1 MYKLLI
7 ADDEA
12 VERQVLRLFVEKS
25 ELEIDTILE
34 CGNGVDA
41 VRIALAE
48 QPQICILDIK
58 MPGMDGLEV
67 MERLKSVDSN
77 CKVILSTAYSYFDY
91 AVRALHLGAMDFL
104 VKPVKKDVLLRAL
117 NRAIDELDDEQE
129 ELRRRQRI
137 TDMSYVLEKRI
148 LRELA
153 TGQIDEET
161 LWFLDGIGLSNE
173 ILCAAFF
180 WRLERELSEEEK
192 ERISRYLRKQMSALG
207 YRHLLFVHRTSIDAL
222 VMGGGDFPT
231 EEGKQATQQVF
242 AEALEKFQVPYRGAA
257 GPWVN
262 DIFQIELSYVAARKE
277 LHEQV
282 LAPVVDFISEPE
294 EPKKEQDVKQA
305 ALPAEI
311 TEMCRYLEEHY
322 SEKLSLEDVTQKVGF
337 SKYYGGR
344 LFKQYMGTTIIDY
357 LIQIR
362 MNKAKEL
369 LAQGEYSI
377 KQISYM
383 IGYQDPNYFTWS
395 FKKAMGM
402 SPVKYRYFQNPGQD
416 RG

>member
-12 VERQVLRLFVEKS
+12 LERQALRFFVENS

-34 CGNGVDA
+34 CGNGIDA

-58 MPGMDGLEV
+58 MPGMSGLEV
-67 MERLKSVDSN
+67 MEQLKSVNGS

-104 VKPVKKDVLLRAL
+104 VKPVKKEVLLRAV
-117 NRAIDELDDEQE
+117 NRAIDELDEEQNTMK
-129 ELRRRQRI
+129 RRQRI

-161 LWFLDGIGLSNE
+161 LWFLDGIGLASE

-192 ERISRYLRKQMSALG
+192 ERISRNLRKKMSAAG
-207 YRHLLFVHRTSIDAL
+207 YSHLLFVHRTSIDAL
-222 VMGGGDFPT
+222 VMGGAGLMT
-231 EEGKQATQQVF
+231 EEAWSVTRQIFKET
-242 AEALEKFQVPYRGAA
+242 LEEFHVPYRAA
-257 GPWVN
+257 TGPWVN
-262 DIFQIELSYVAARKE
+262 DIFQIELSYVEARKA
-277 LHEQV
+277 LHEEI
-282 LAPVVDFISEPE
+282 LAPVVDFINEPPE
-294 EPKKEQDVKQA
+294 LKKENDVRQA
-305 ALPAEI
+305 GKPPEI
-311 TEMCRYLEEHY
+311 AEMCRYLEEHY

-362 MNKAKEL
+362 MNRAKEL
-369 LAQGEYSI
+369 LEQGEYSI

-395 FKKAMGM
+395 FKKAMGI
-402 SPVKYRYFQNPGQD
+402 SPVKYRYSQNSN
-416 RG
+416 

>member
-7 ADDEA
+7 ADDE
-12 VERQVLRLFVEKS
+12 VLERQALRFFIENS
-25 ELEIDTILE
+25 ELEIGTIFE
-34 CGNGVDA
+34 CGNGIDA
-41 VRIALAE
+41 VRIALAD
-48 QPQICILDIK
+48 QPEICILDIK
-58 MPGMDGLEV
+58 MPGMSGLEV
-67 MERLKSVDSN
+67 MERLKSVDRK
-77 CKVILSTAYSYFDY
+77 CKVIFSTAYSDFDY
-91 AVRALHLGAMDFL
+91 AVHALHLGAMDFL
-104 VKPVKKDVLLRAL
+104 VKPVKKDVLLRAV
-117 NRAIDELDDEQE
+117 NRAIDELDEEQDAIK
-129 ELRRRQRI
+129 RRQRV

-192 ERISRYLRKQMSALG
+192 ERISRHLRKQMSAAG

-222 VMGGGDFPT
+222 VMGGAELPSET
-231 EEGKQATQQVF
+231 AEETTRQIFKET
-242 AEALEKFQVPYRGAA
+242 LEEFQVPHRAAA

-262 DIFQIELSYVAARKE
+262 DIFQIELSYVEARKA

-282 LAPVVDFISEPE
+282 LAPVVDFINEPVE
-294 EPKKEQDVKQA
+294 LKKENNAKQA
-305 ALPAEI
+305 AMPPEI
-311 TEMCRYLEEHY
+311 VGMCRYLEEHY

-369 LAQGEYSI
+369 LAQEKYSI

-402 SPVKYRYFQNPGQD
+402 SPVKYRYSQNIS
-416 RG
+416 